1 MAKSEYPRGTP
12 FKPPAEGIVPES
24 GLLEA
29 RLREIQQRETQLQ
42 RWMIRVAV
50 GTVIVVVV
58 TVGTGVFFVHRA
70 LARTEPAGTAKAD
83 APAKETKPAAAIR
96 PQEVLPVPRDPAP
109 REPGATPR
117 ERALEALGGLTAAHV
132 YQSYLNIG
140 MLADAAEN
148 EVYGTDDAKKLLTTI
163 LAWIENVD
171 QQLKSLAE
179 ANLEPDDQKRVTQ
192 VRELSGL
199 LRAQAKEL
207 RAYWDVPESDT
218 DGKKDHEMKFHKARE
233 AAWSGIKELLGIKD
247 E

>member
-1 MAKSEYPRGTP
+1 MAKPEYPRGTP
-12 FKPPAEGIVPES
+12 FKSPGDGAGADA

-42 RWMIRVAV
+42 RWMIRVALA
-50 GTVIVVVV
+50 TVIVVVA

-70 LARTEPAGTAKAD
+70 LARSELPPAGKAEPPARD
-83 APAKETKPAAAIR
+83 AKPAAPAR
-96 PQEVLPVPRDPAP
+96 PPDSLPVPRDPVP

-117 ERALEALGGLTAAHV
+117 EVALEALGGLTAAHL

-148 EVYGTDDAKKLLTTI
+148 EVYGADDAKKLLTTI
-163 LAWIENVD
+163 LAWMDNVD
-171 QQLKSLAE
+171 QQLVRLAE
-179 ANLEPDDQKRVTQ
+179 TNLEPDDKKRVTQ
-192 VRELSGL
+192 VRQLTTL
-199 LRAQAKEL
+199 LRTQAKEL
-207 RAYWDVPESDT
+207 RAYWDVPESDA

-233 AAWSGIKELLGIKD
+233 DAWSGIRELLGIKD